1 MKTNTGKMATLFIVS
16 IMALAGVSTG
26 YALWYENL
34 IIDGEVNT
42 GEVYAYWSLCT
53 NYDQG
58 LDPNP
63 DGSNKGKDVGSTIC
77 VIDANDPRILHI
89 TINNGYP
96 CYYNDCEVEYT
107 IGGTVPIKVQ
117 SIEVIAYGFTLASD
131 NGANDGE
138 LWVELVD
145 GVGSQLH
152 PGDKGASSF
161 KIHVEQCAG
170 QLANYNFDVVLK
182 VVQYNEY
189 IP

>member
-1 MKTNTGKMATLFIVS
+1 MKMITGKTAALFIVT
-16 IMALAGVSTG
+16 IMTLTSVGTA
-26 YALWYENL
+26 YALWFEDL
-34 IIDGEVNT
+34 TIDGTIET
-42 GEVYAYWSLCT
+42 GEVYAYWSSCT

-63 DGSNKGKDVGSTIC
+63 DGPNKGKDVGSTTC
-77 VIDANDPRILHI
+77 VIDTDDPRILHI

-96 CYYNDCEVEYT
+96 CYWNDCEVEYT
-107 IGGTVPIKVQ
+107 IGGTIPVRVQ
-117 SIEVIAYGFTLASD
+117 SIEIIPYDFTLASAY
-131 NGANDGE
+131 GANDGE
-138 LWVELVD
+138 LWVELVN
-145 GVGSQLH
+145 GIGSQLH
-152 PGDKGASSF
+152 PGDSGASSF